1 VHDPI
6 LNVPAA
12 LVRAYTGF
20 RLAIRID
27 SPDDWSRLEG
37 IDAAQIAWIETS
49 LDVACTVRPRELLVD
64 IVLSDPAREAG
75 RLNKVLAWCDA
86 LRPPRIT
93 IPVVHGVSVAGAAAI
108 ALGLPVRILPRQPD
122 WEEVAELDELLDR
135 YLCDPSTA
143 QPVEFFH
150 SLLRSFLHSSSGDLW
165 ETLELDPDLFP
176 RIASAGAVADTQYP
190 PQVRGF
196 VGDHFARVMVE
207 RRDCVYCAFQRCCAG
222 YFKWPD
228 VCYDCFHVKG
238 LLGRISDAARRLRA
252 DLNEMAELEL

>member
-6 LNVPAA
+6 LNVPAS
-12 LVRAYTGF
+12 LIRAYTGF

-27 SPDDWSRLEG
+27 SSEDWSRLEG

-49 LDVACTVRPRELLVD
+49 LDVACTLRPSEFLVD

-75 RLNKVLAWCDA
+75 RLYEVMEWRDA

-93 IPVVHGVSVAGAAAI
+93 IPGMHGASTAGALAI
-108 ALGLPVRILPRQPD
+108 ALELPVRILPRQPD
-122 WEEVAELDELLDR
+122 WEEVAALDELLDK
-135 YLCDPSTA
+135 YLCDPRAA

-150 SLLRSFLHSSSGDLW
+150 SLLRSFLHSTSVDFW

-176 RIASAGAVADTQYP
+176 RIAAPGAAADSTYP

-196 VGDHFARVMVE
+196 VGDHFARVMIE
-207 RRDCVYCAFQRCCAG
+207 RRDCAYCVFQTHCAG

-228 VCYDCFHVKG
+228 ISYDCSHVKG
-238 LLGRISDAARRLRA
+238 LLGRISDAAKCLQA
-252 DLNEMAELEL
+252 DLKEMAEFEV